1 MHDAPP
7 GIGYCK
13 RKMLMINEALKL
25 IRLYW
30 GKSQAEMAR
39 EIEMSQP
46 YLSEI
51 EAGRKEV
58 TLDVLKRYSNRLDIP
73 MSSLLLFA
81 ERIEGQ
87 PIPSRGRVFIAGRT
101 LSLLKKLIP
110 DAQEETP

>member
-1 MHDAPP
+1 
-7 GIGYCK
+7 
-13 RKMLMINEALKL
+13 MINEALKL

-39 EIEMSQP
+39 EVEMSQS

-58 TLDVLKRYSNRLDIP
+58 TLDILRKYSDRLDIP

-87 PIPSRGRVFIAGRT
+87 PIPSRGKVFIAGKT

-110 DAQEETP
+110 DDAQQEAP